1 MFFFS
6 LGEEEEAAE
15 EEDEDEL
22 QLPALD
28 ALSSSPGKTGLCS
41 VDQDSLSPGEDAD
54 TKGERERKKEREGN
68 MGMLSPEC

>member
-1 MFFFS
+1 MFHVS
-6 LGEEEEAAE
+6 GDEEEAAE

-28 ALSSSPGKTGLCS
+28 ALSPSPGKIGLCG

-54 TKGERERKKEREGN
+54 TKGEREKYGN
-68 MGMLSPEC
+68 AEP